1 MQIACQI
8 KAGQDILY
16 VQAPSFVARNEDA
29 SVRRGTRKEEIC
41 VGYSKLTERHKIGA
55 FCEQEAL
62 QALACLANSIGCV
75 TIQSIGRR
83 GKVYRIQQRRRW
95 VRYRA
100 NLLIFGC
107 HLDAQI

>member
-29 SVRRGTRKEEIC
+29 SARRGTRKREIC
-41 VGYSKLTERHKIGA
+41 VGYSKLTERHQFGA

-62 QALACLANSIGCV
+62 QAFSLAREFDRLHDNTVDRMS
-75 TIQSIGRR
+75 R
-83 GKVYRIQQRRRW
+83 KVYRI
-95 VRYRA
+95 
-100 NLLIFGC
+100 
-107 HLDAQI
+107 